1 MKANGSYYE
10 VGKDVV
16 TEVVGKR
23 GCSSLVSSIIGSTKS
38 EKKKTKEVER
48 LQEEI
53 DTLRRDHGQDATTAG
68 PSIGRR
74 GTDGMSDRL
83 YNDLPVIKGSN

>member
-1 MKANGSYYE
+1 MKANGTYYE

-16 TEVVGKR
+16 TEVVDKR
-23 GCSSLVSSIIGSTKS
+23 GCSRLVSSIIGSRKS
-38 EKKKTKEVER
+38 ERKKTKEAEI

-53 DTLRRDHGQDATTAG
+53 DALQRDHGQDATNAG
-68 PSIGRR
+68 HSTDRR

-83 YNDLPVIKGSN
+83 YNDLPVIEVSK